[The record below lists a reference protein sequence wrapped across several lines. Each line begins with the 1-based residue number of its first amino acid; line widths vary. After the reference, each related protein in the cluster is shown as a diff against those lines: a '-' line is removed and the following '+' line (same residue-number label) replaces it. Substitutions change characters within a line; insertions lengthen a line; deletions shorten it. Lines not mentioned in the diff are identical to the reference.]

1 MMKSP
6 HFQVQST
13 GTSNRITLHS
23 KDLVIDE
30 GNVSVTDLT
39 TDLPLPISSIEY
51 DLLNDF
57 LIIQTSQ
64 QLLPESRYEVH
75 IPFEA
80 ELKKDVV
87 GYYRS
92 SYQDS
97 ESQERV

>member
-1 MMKSP
+1 MNSYQL
-6 HFQVQST
+6 QVQST

-39 TDLPLPISSIEY
+39 TAKLLSISSVDY

-64 QLLPESRYEVH
+64 QLLPESKYEVH